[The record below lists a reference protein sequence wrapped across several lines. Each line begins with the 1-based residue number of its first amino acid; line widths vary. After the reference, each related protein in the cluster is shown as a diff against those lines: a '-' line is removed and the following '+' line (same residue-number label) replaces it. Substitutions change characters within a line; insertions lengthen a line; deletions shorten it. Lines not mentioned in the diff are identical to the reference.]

1 MMLLLCPVV
10 LYPALSL
17 KGPTPIRD
25 PSDPP
30 PSPPSVSEENCFVWR
45 PWLALGLAAVVSL
58 PMPVSSGTDDLT
70 LSSLFSSQH

>member
-30 PSPPSVSEENCFVWR
+30 RPPPPSVKRTALFGA
-45 PWLALGLAAVVSL
+45 PGWL
-58 PMPVSSGTDDLT
+58 
-70 LSSLFSSQH
+70 